1 MSKTLAK
8 EILRNIPKYPDSSEP
23 NFIYDTTEKKEFYD
37 FRLSRSEPTPEDP
50 GELLQ
55 TQKFI
60 KRFFA
65 PETPNQ
71 AALLFHG
78 LGSGKCVSPLT
89 LIPTSKGVL
98 TAEQV
103 WNKFSG
109 DSLAYFYDQEQGT
122 WSKPQEE
129 VTITS
134 FCYEK
139 EQFITAPINFLYKQS
154 IDENIVEVQLDDDS
168 KISITLQHHLYSR
181 LQGWTTEFELGMD
194 IGVPR
199 GDNLHYAKIKS
210 INIVRYKGF
219 VYDMEVSVHHNYV
232 ANGILCHNSCTSSA
246 VVENFKNI
254 EVGGKRR
261 KPAIV
266 LVGNGVLR
274 DGYIK
279 QIAEVCTSG
288 VYTPKTTTQER
299 RKGVVLTEDLKF
311 KRVKRAVA
319 ETYRIVTFG
328 KFLKNLPADDDVLRE
343 EYKDRVVI
351 IDEAHS
357 FRIQPKKRPKKSAFP
372 TGKQPVSKKTAKSAP
387 KSTPAKDKEEATP
400 AKKEKEIDPS
410 TSGVDAK
417 TYQQLHRFL
426 HLIAGSCRILLL
438 TGTPIWDQSSE
449 IASLMNLILPLDQQ
463 LPTGKDFDR
472 TFFDIDGNLIEGPD
486 TTEVLKSA
494 FRGRVSYLRQ
504 MMTTAKREEMGTK
517 DPFTKYVTV
526 YPDQMSKWQAE
537 GAEEAWKTAVKI
549 KKTGKSGKAVEVEG
563 GEFAAKAREAAN
575 MIIPVFGPKDNPRDP
590 KVYPDYAYGTE
601 AFKKYAVTKAVNVVD
616 KTKSVSLYGINDPKI
631 KIALTEN
638 LEKYSAV
645 FASIIS
651 DALAHPDQV
660 TFIYNERVTGTGG
673 AIMQALC
680 MQLHGFQWIRNA
692 SEIANPG
699 KRRFAVITNDPQ
711 TTHLDGQISKLLE
724 SANEP
729 SNAHAER
736 LQIIIG
742 SEKISL
748 GITIKN
754 VRRVHIVMPHWNIP
768 SIEQAQARGFRFG
781 SHDALKPEERT
792 IQIFKHVAVEGGKL
806 AKGAGF
812 PKEAGFSDKIT
823 IDVQIYRRAEEKE
836 HKNTQIYRLMKTSAF
851 DCALF
856 YKRNVLAEDV
866 DYTRDCDYQECE
878 YTCDTGGFSVP
889 AKSKGKSPGAR
900 LLDRYAIPLDKLDY
914 STANLFYSAPKI
926 KELVESIIKL
936 FGSYFSLRIEAVK
949 ELLALSDAETSL
961 LMTALE
967 NIIANRV
974 AIRNRY
980 GFLSYLKESNNI
992 VFLDD
997 SLTAKASYPNT
1008 TYVEN
1013 PLVSEA
1019 TSMDFLVEILEL
1031 EHDRDAVEKFCR
1043 KPSAGAL
1050 EGATLAHNTKIVM
1063 LEAVF
1068 TLRENGSPAAETLAA
1083 TTLLEHFDSDIYAMR
1098 SDGIAVHILYTEE
1111 FKGVAYDVA
1120 AKLLKPSGMMRWYD
1134 SEEQRWR
1141 FVDDHNREVEYIAE
1155 IRAQLGARKTDEF
1168 EGNEYGVYGTI
1179 AKRDGAFRIITKLA
1193 SGKSRGKKCE
1203 TWPIGDLIDL
1213 FVVRLKDYPPVRAD
1227 YAKISKEELVAIIK
1241 GRQGFDKFKIGVEK
1255 KNEKQ
1260 LRGLLTLMTMSIEE
1274 LCAAIRE
1281 WLGEHELLFTV

>member
-8 EILRNIPKYPDSSEP
+8 EILRNIPKYPDPADP
-23 NFIYDTTEKKEFYD
+23 NFIYDTTRKKEFYD
-37 FRLSRSEPTPEDP
+37 LRLSRSEPVPDEP

-71 AALLFHG
+71 AALLFQG
-78 LGSGKCVSPLT
+78 LGSGKSCV
-89 LIPTSKGVL
+89 
-98 TAEQV
+98 
-103 WNKFSG
+103 
-109 DSLAYFYDQEQGT
+109 
-122 WSKPQEE
+122 
-129 VTITS
+129 
-134 FCYEK
+134 
-139 EQFITAPINFLYKQS
+139 
-154 IDENIVEVQLDDDS
+154 
-168 KISITLQHHLYSR
+168 
-181 LQGWTTEFELGMD
+181 
-194 IGVPR
+194 
-199 GDNLHYAKIKS
+199 
-210 INIVRYKGF
+210 
-219 VYDMEVSVHHNYV
+219 
-232 ANGILCHNSCTSSA
+232 SSA
-246 VVENFKNI
+246 VVENYKNI

-288 VYTPKTTTQER
+288 IYTPKTTAQER

-319 ETYRIVTFG
+319 ESYRIVTFG
-328 KFLKNLPADDDVLRE
+328 KFLKNLPTDDDVLRE
-343 EYKDRVVI
+343 EYKDRVVVV
-351 IDEAHS
+351 DEAHG
-357 FRIQPKKRPKKSAFP
+357 FRIQPKKRPKKSVF
-372 TGKQPVSKKTAKSAP
+372 QTAKAS
-387 KSTPAKDKEEATP
+387 PAKPEAKKAAKKVGKDKEEATTTSS
-400 AKKEKEIDPS
+400 KKEKDERFDPS
-410 TSGVDAK
+410 SSGVDVK

-426 HLIAGSCRILLL
+426 HLVAGSCRILLL
-438 TGTPIWDQSSE
+438 TGTPVWDQSSE
-449 IASLMNLILPLDQQ
+449 IASLMNLILPLDKQ

-472 TFFDIDGNLIEGPD
+472 TFFDQEGNLIEGPD

-517 DPFTKYVTV
+517 APFTKYVTV

-575 MIIPVFGPKDNPRDP
+575 MIIPVFGPNDNPRDP

-601 AFKKYAVTKAVNVVD
+601 AFKKYAVTKVVNVVD

-631 KIALTEN
+631 KIALTEH
-638 LEKYSAV
+638 LEKYSAI
-645 FASIIS
+645 FASIIN
-651 DALAHPDQV
+651 DILAHPDQV

-692 SEIANPG
+692 SEIATPG

-711 TTHLDGQISKLLE
+711 TTHLDGQISALLE
-724 SANEP
+724 SVNNP
-729 SNAHAER
+729 DNAHAGR
-736 LQIIIG
+736 CQVIIG

-792 IQIFKHVAVEGGKL
+792 IQIFKHVAVEAGKF
-806 AKGAGF
+806 AKGMGF
-812 PKEAGFSDKIT
+812 PKEAGFSDKVT

-836 HKNTQIYRLMKTSAF
+836 HKNTQIYRLMKESAF

-856 YKRNVLAEDV
+856 YKRNVLAEDI
-866 DYTRDCDYQECE
+866 DGTRDCDYQECE
-878 YTCDTGGFSVP
+878 YTCDTEGFVDKP
-889 AKSKGKSPGAR
+889 KSTPGKSPGGR

-926 KELVESIIKL
+926 RAITENVVKL

-949 ELLALSDAETSL
+949 ELLVLTNAETPL
-961 LMTALE
+961 LMTVLE
-967 NIIANRV
+967 NLISNRIS
-974 AIRNRY
+974 IRNRY
-980 GFLSYLKESNNI
+980 GFLSYLKENNNI
-992 VFLDD
+992 IFLDD
-997 SLTAKASYPNT
+997 SLSAKASYPEA

-1013 PLVSEA
+1013 PLVTER

-1031 EHDRDAVEKFCR
+1031 EHDREAVEKFCR
-1043 KPSAGAL
+1043 KPSGDVLDGA
-1050 EGATLAHNTKIVM
+1050 ALAHNTKIVM
-1063 LEAVF
+1063 LEAAYA
-1068 TLRENGSPAAETLAA
+1068 LRATGSPAAETDA
-1083 TTLLEHFDSDIYAMR
+1083 TIALLEHYDSDIYTM
-1098 SDGIAVHILYTEE
+1098 SDGHDVHILYTEE

-1134 SEEQRWR
+1134 AEEERWR
-1141 FVDDHNREVEYIAE
+1141 FVDNFDLEVGYIAE
-1155 IRAQLGARKTDEF
+1155 IKAALEARKTDEF
-1168 EGNEYGVYGTI
+1168 EGNPYGVYGTI
-1179 AKRDGAFRIITKLA
+1179 AKKDGAFRIIIKLA

-1203 TWPIGDLIDL
+1203 TWQISDLIDL
-1213 FVVRLKDYPPVRAD
+1213 FVGNFKDYPPVRKD
-1227 YAKISKEELVAIIK
+1227 YAKLTKDELIKIIN
-1241 GRQGFDKFKIGVEK
+1241 GRTGFDKFKVSLEK

-1260 LRGLLTLMTMSIEE
+1260 LRGLLTLLTMSIEE